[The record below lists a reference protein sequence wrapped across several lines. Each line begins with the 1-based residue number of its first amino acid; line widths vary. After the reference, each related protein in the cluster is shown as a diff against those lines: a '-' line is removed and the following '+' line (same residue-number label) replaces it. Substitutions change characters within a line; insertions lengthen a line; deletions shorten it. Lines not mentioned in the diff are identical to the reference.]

1 MTIYKNP
8 SEMAVINYKDC
19 DGNRKRISTGLKYTT
34 ENIKRIK
41 KEIFP
46 TLLTKIEAEKAKK
59 AKIFQVKANYT
70 FEEVVDL
77 FLEEK
82 TSSSLRRYTIKDY
95 ETILRTRFI
104 PIFGNRD
111 ITEITADDIQKY
123 FVKQRKKFSAK
134 TLANYKNPL
143 NQVFKKAIRMQLIQF
158 NPFNSLDSSI
168 FNYKQQTMTKHMS
181 LNEKKEFVENNSS
194 IDPFNETEVLKLIDT
209 AEGSFKN
216 FIALLY
222 FTALRPSEMVYL
234 EWKNVNFEENYLFV
248 EGAIT
253 GKQTKE
259 EEDFT
264 KTVSSRRTVYL
275 SNIAMS
281 YMKDQ
286 FKRTGVYESGVFL
299 NQYGNKYSNAK
310 SLSNNDWAKLFDRP
324 RAKAMKNHVKH
335 NLGIRHRDMYNLRHS
350 FASINLST
358 NRLTLLFVSK
368 QMGHSNAET
377 TLRKYSSYVI
387 HDSNLTLEMLNKSVE
402 HI

>member
-1 MTIYKNP
+1 MTVYKNQIG
-8 SEMAVINYKDC
+8 MAIVNYKDQN
-19 DGNRKRISTGLKYTT
+19 GVRKRVSTGLKYTKD
-34 ENIKRIK
+34 NVKRIE

-46 TLLTKIEAEKAKK
+46 KLLNKIEAEKEKT
-59 AKIFQVKANYT
+59 FQIKSNYT

-82 TSSSLRRYTIKDY
+82 DSSTLRRYTIKDY
-95 ETILRTRFI
+95 ETILRTRFV
-104 PIFGNRD
+104 PIFGDKD
-111 ITEITADDIQKY
+111 IAEITADDVQK
-123 FVKQRKKFSAK
+123 FFIKEQKKYSSK

-158 NPFNSLDSSI
+158 NPFASLDCSI
-168 FNYKQQTMTKHMS
+168 FNYKQQTMTKHMTLS
-181 LNEKKEFVENNSS
+181 EKKEFVENNNR

-209 AEGSFKN
+209 ATGSFKN

-234 EWKNVNFEENYLFV
+234 EWKNVNFEEKYLFV

-264 KTVSSRRTVYL
+264 KTVASRRTVYL
-275 SNIAMS
+275 SDIAMS

-299 NQYGNKYSNAK
+299 NQYGRKYSNAK
-310 SLSNNDWAKLFDRP
+310 SLSNNDWAKLFDKP
-324 RAKAMKNHVKH
+324 RAKAVKNHVKN

-350 FASINLST
+350 FASVNLST
-358 NRLTLLFVSK
+358 NRLPLLFVSK

-387 HDSNLTLEMLNKSVE
+387 HDSNITLEMLNKSVE

>member
-1 MTIYKNP
+1 MTVYENKDNGNSI
-8 SEMAVINYKDC
+8 INYVDHN
-19 DGNRKRISTGLKYTT
+19 GVRKRKSIKLKYTK
-34 ENIKRIK
+34 ENVKKIE

-46 TLLTKIEAEKAKK
+46 KLLNKIEADKAKS
-59 AKIFQVKANYT
+59 FQIKCNYT

-104 PIFGNRD
+104 PIFGHRD
-111 ITEITADDIQKY
+111 IAEITADDIQTF
-123 FVKQRKKFSAK
+123 FVKQRKKYSSK

-143 NQVFKKAIRMQLIQF
+143 NQVFKKAMRMQLIQF
-158 NPFNSLDSSI
+158 NPFTALDSSI

-194 IDPFNETEVLKLIDT
+194 IDPFNETEILKLIDT

-222 FTALRPSEMVYL
+222 FTALRPSEMIYL
-234 EWKNVNFEENYLFV
+234 EWKNVNFEEKYLFV

-275 SNIAMS
+275 SNQALF
-281 YMKDQ
+281 YLKDQ

-324 RAKAMKNHVKH
+324 RAKALKNHVNH